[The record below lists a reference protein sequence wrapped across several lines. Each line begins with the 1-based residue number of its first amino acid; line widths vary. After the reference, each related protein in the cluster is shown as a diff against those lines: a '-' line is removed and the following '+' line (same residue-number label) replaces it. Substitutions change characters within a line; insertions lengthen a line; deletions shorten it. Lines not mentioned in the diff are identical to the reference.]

1 MPLLAGLVLALAL
14 QSAPESLVLE
24 IRAFNGPVDVT
35 GETRITVHR
44 AGERGEPVA
53 HITTDDRQA
62 LVTVP
67 PGIYDAQA
75 IRELQGTV
83 VSIRWAE
90 RLVVMPYPDEEGR
103 HLEVINFMNG
113 YGALQIRGRGPTPWP
128 VDVALLGPDGAE
140 AAGGVDRGGY
150 LLFVVPAGHYDIR
163 ITRGARTFWNKRFL
177 VPLDRTRLWLL
188 P

>member
-24 IRAFNGPVDVT
+24 IRVFDGAVDVT
-35 GETRITVHR
+35 GETRIAVHR

-53 HITTDDRQA
+53 LIPTADRRA

-75 IRELQGTV
+75 IRELHGAV

-90 RLVVMPYPDEEGR
+90 RLVVMPYPDEHGR
-103 HLEVINFMNG
+103 HLEVINFVNG
-113 YGALQIRGRGPTPWP
+113 YGALQIRGRGAGSPS
-128 VDVALLGPDGAE
+128 DVTLVGPDGAE
-140 AAGGVDRGGY
+140 SAAGVIDRDDD
-150 LLFVVPAGHYDIR
+150 LLFVVPAGHYDLR
-163 ITRGARTFWNKRFL
+163 VTRSGRTVWFRKFL

>member
-1 MPLLAGLVLALAL
+1 MLLLAGLALALAL

-24 IRAFNGPVDVT
+24 IRVFDGSIDVT

-44 AGERGEPVA
+44 AGERGDPVA
-53 HITTDDRQA
+53 LIPIDDARA
-62 LVTVP
+62 VVTVP

-75 IRELQGTV
+75 IRELQGAV

-103 HLEVINFMNG
+103 HLEVINFKNG
-113 YGALQIRGRGPTPWP
+113 YGALQIRGRGPGPWP
-128 VDVALLGPDGAE
+128 ADVALLGPGGTETDGA
-140 AAGGVDRGGY
+140 VDRGDY

-163 ITRGARTFWNKRFL
+163 VTRGARTLWNRNFL